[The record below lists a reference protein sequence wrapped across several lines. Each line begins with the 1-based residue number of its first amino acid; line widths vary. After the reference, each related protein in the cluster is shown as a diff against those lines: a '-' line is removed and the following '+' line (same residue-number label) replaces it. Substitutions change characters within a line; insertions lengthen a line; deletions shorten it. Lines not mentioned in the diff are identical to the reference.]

1 MGEISDRDELELMF
15 GKRILELTRERR
27 NRLIVLL
34 GSPPNPLNVPQSFW
48 METGRE
54 MYSRV
59 IVILTAIAAKAAIEH
74 GATEFQSR
82 LIARQQAEKQAADL
96 IAGWIDHSQEI
107 LKTHSASWSQPEAS
121 ISGASPA
128 SKPPTRSD
136 AIEVADT
143 IFGPERVG
151 RMASTETTVAQT
163 QGAEQAVETVGGIS
177 PNDLWFT
184 REDGKVCTVC
194 RPLHETTREFWSQ
207 FVPSGPP
214 AHPDCRCYLLYE
226 NLGEIRGGKAD

>member
-15 GKRILELTRERR
+15 GRKVLELTRERR

-74 GATEFQSR
+74 GATEFQSN
-82 LIARQQAEKQAADL
+82 LIARQFAEKQAAEL
-96 IAGWIDHSQEI
+96 VAGWIDHSQEI
-107 LKTHSASWSQPEAS
+107 LR
-121 ISGASPA
+121 
-128 SKPPTRSD
+128 TRSADWNQPSETSTGSPVLRPATKTD
-136 AIEVADT
+136 AVETADA

-163 QGAEQAVETVGGIS
+163 QASEQAVETVGGIS

-194 RPLHETTREFWSQ
+194 RPLHETTRDFWSQ

-226 NLGEIRGGKAD
+226 NLGELRDPKQ

>member
-1 MGEISDRDELELMF
+1 MGEISNRDDLELMF
-15 GKRILELTRERR
+15 GKRILQLTRERR

-34 GSPPNPLNVPQSFW
+34 GSPPNPLNVPESFW
-48 METGRE
+48 IETGRE

-74 GATEFQSR
+74 GATAFQSS
-82 LIARQQAEKQAADL
+82 LIARQFAEKRAAEL
-96 IAGWIDHSQEI
+96 VAGWVDHSQQI
-107 LKTHSASWSQPEAS
+107 LRSQSADWNQSSTP
-121 ISGASPA
+121 ISGSGPA
-128 SKPPTRSD
+128 SKPPTHAD
-136 AIEVADT
+136 AIEVSDT
-143 IFGPERVG
+143 IFGPDRIS
-151 RMASTETTVAQT
+151 RLASTETTNAQT
-163 QGAEQAVETVGGIS
+163 HGAEKAVETVGGIS
-177 PNDLWFT
+177 ENDLWFT

-194 RPLHETTREFWSQ
+194 RPLHETPRSFWSQ